1 MAPLDRSHT
10 SSYWCSIVTT
20 ARSCII
26 SDNLVENC
34 DFSHTPAA
42 FDPVLWTSPLEYCRK
57 VWYGKTRMVWLPD
70 GEKFDNTLSSFDIIP
85 VPICDRQDILP
96 QHSPRYAYALRGKNW
111 TSLTSSY
118 QHSPSTQLPNHAV
131 METGSTYPHRAS
143 CSTWLILWNHAALQQ
158 SLQGDSMQAQLTEV
172 FADFRQ
178 LCTET

>member
-42 FDPVLWTSPLEYCRK
+42 FDPVLWTSPLQYCRK

-85 VPICDRQDILP
+85 VPICDRQTSC
-96 QHSPRYAYALRGKNW
+96 HSIVRAMHTHCVVKTEQVSRPVINTVHPHYYLIMQSWKQARRTHTG
-111 TSLTSSY
+111 
-118 QHSPSTQLPNHAV
+118 HPAV
-131 METGSTYPHRAS
+131 LG
-143 CSTWLILWNHAALQQ
+143 
-158 SLQGDSMQAQLTEV
+158 
-172 FADFRQ
+172 
-178 LCTET
+178 